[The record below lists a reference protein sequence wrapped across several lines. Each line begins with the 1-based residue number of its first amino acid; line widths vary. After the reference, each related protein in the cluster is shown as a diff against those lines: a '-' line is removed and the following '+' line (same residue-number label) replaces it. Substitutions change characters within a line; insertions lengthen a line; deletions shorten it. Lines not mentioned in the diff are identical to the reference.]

1 MSKRRRRGKDA
12 MACLVA
18 AVVGLLAVAACS
30 PRTATAPVSTA
41 SAIQRAPERAAELPP
56 TQRTLRMLDLVNE
69 ARTRPR
75 ACGDTP
81 FAAAPPVAWS
91 SALALAAQRHSR
103 AMAADGFLDHVS
115 PSGGTVGER
124 IAATGY
130 EARAWGE
137 TIAGGYVDPG
147 ETVAGFLASPPHCA
161 VLMSASFSALGAA
174 LVEDDDSVF
183 LSYWTLVLAAPR

>member
-1 MSKRRRRGKDA
+1 MSKRRRRVRDTVIRV
-12 MACLVA
+12 LA
-18 AVVGLLAVAACS
+18 AVLSVLVVAACA
-30 PRTATAPVSTA
+30 PRTETAPASGA
-41 SAIQRAPERAAELPP
+41 SANLRAPVRAPEVPP
-56 TQRTLRMLDLVNE
+56 TQDTRQVLDLVNE
-69 ARTRPR
+69 ARTRSR

-91 SALALAAQRHSR
+91 SALALAAERHSR
-103 AMAADGFLDHVS
+103 AMASDGFLDHVS
-115 PSGGTVGER
+115 PSGGTVGDR

-130 EARAWGE
+130 QARAWGE